1 MKGRGRP
8 NCPIVAAC
16 APRRRFARRALVLTA
31 AFAVDSAI
39 GDPVRATHPA
49 RVMGRAIQAYEW
61 TARRLP
67 GLSGDAG
74 RERTAGTFLAAGLPV
89 AAFGLSRGLLRR
101 IPGWARPAAE
111 VWLVSTA
118 LAGTELVRSA
128 ERVDRA
134 LDTSLEEGRVAV
146 SMIVGRDTRAM
157 TQDDVVRSAA
167 ESVAENTSDG
177 VVAPLLYAA
186 AGGAPLA
193 LAYKAVST
201 LDSMVGYR
209 TERHLHFGR
218 ASARL
223 DDAANLVPAR
233 LTAVLAVLAGGKGPR
248 ALRRAWA
255 ERVHH
260 ASPNAGLVEA
270 AFAHAAGVRLGG
282 PAVYGGRVVERPF
295 LGEPGSAPPE
305 RADLLRVAALSRRV
319 GALTLGACIGG
330 LLAAGCRR

>member
-1 MKGRGRP
+1 MMGWLRAKGGTT
-8 NCPIVAAC
+8 
-16 APRRRFARRALVLTA
+16 RRRLARRAFVLGA
-31 AFAVDSAI
+31 AFAVDAAI
-39 GDPVRATHPA
+39 GDPVRPTHPA
-49 RVMGRAIQAYEW
+49 RLMGRAIQVSEW

-67 GLSGDAG
+67 GLSGNPAK
-74 RERTAGTFLAAGLPV
+74 ERAAGTALAAGLPLGV
-89 AAFGLSRGLLRR
+89 FVLTRRLLRSL
-101 IPGWARPAAE
+101 PGWVRPAAE

-118 LAGTELVRSA
+118 LAGTELSRSA
-128 ERVDRA
+128 ERVGHG
-134 LDTSLEEGRVAV
+134 LDSSLEEGRRAV
-146 SMIVGRDTRAM
+146 SMIVGRDTRTM
-157 TQDDVVRSAA
+157 TESAVVRSAV

-218 ASARL
+218 SSARL

-233 LTAVLAVLAGGKGPR
+233 LTAALAILAGGRGPG

-270 AFAHAAGVRLGG
+270 SFAHALGVRLGG
-282 PAVYGGRVVERPF
+282 PAAYGGRVVERPF
-295 LGEPGSAPPE
+295 LGGAGAAATT
-305 RADLLRVAALSRRV
+305 RDDLRRVAALSRRV
-319 GALTLGACIGG
+319 GALALGACVGG
-330 LLAAGCRR
+330 LLAAGRGR